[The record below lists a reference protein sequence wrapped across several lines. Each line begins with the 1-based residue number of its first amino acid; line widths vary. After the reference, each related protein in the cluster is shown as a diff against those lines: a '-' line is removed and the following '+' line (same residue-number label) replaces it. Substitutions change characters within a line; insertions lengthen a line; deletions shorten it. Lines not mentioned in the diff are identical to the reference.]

1 MKGTG
6 WIRAAKS
13 GYIATSMLWCA
24 AGLLLIF
31 LPGTSVKLLCMA
43 AGGLLTVCGII
54 KIIGYFSKDLYRL
67 AFQFDLALGL
77 LCLLLGLI
85 LLCNPVGFTTF
96 VHFLIG
102 IVVLTDSMF
111 KLQTA
116 FDAKRFGISNW
127 WVIGLT
133 SLLTGACGV
142 LLVLNPFGGA
152 KLIMRL
158 IGITALLEGV
168 LNLLVAVYA
177 VKIQKQGKV
186 DVIETHAEIKGEDDL

>member
-1 MKGTG
+1 MRSVKFM
-6 WIRAAKS
+6 RAAKTS
-13 GYIATSMLWCA
+13 YIVLSALYCVF
-24 AGLLLIF
+24 GVLLIVVPDF
-31 LPGTSVKLLCMA
+31 SMKLLGILVGCMMIGFGAVKLM
-43 AGGLLTVCGII
+43 
-54 KIIGYFSKDLYRL
+54 GYFSRDLYRL

-133 SLLTGACGV
+133 SLLTGTCGV